1 MGQGSNYA
9 VVKDAQINLIEEEFT
24 GDMVQ
29 RSNYAAAMDARVLLE
44 TGSVYEAWGKEEALQ

>member
-1 MGQGSNYA
+1 MGQRSNYA

-24 GDMVQ
+24 GDMEQ

-44 TGSVYEAWGKEEALQ
+44 TGECV